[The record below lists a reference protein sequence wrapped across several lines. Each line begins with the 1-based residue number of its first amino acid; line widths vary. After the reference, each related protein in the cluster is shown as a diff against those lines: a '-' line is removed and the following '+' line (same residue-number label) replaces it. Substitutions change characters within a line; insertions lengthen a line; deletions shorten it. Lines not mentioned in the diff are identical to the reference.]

1 MGVASW
7 NLTGRISENKKKR
20 GGGESPKPLKKKVAD
35 DLQIALS
42 GQHFCRE
49 WEMKMTVGMGCEG
62 L

>member
-35 DLQIALS
+35 DL
-42 GQHFCRE
+42 
-49 WEMKMTVGMGCEG
+49 
-62 L
+62 